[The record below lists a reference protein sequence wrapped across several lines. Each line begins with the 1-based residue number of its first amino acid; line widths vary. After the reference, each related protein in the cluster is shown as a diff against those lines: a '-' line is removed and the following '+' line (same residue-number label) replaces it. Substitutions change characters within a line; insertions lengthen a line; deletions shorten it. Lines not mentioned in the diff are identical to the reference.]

1 MYSDDLE
8 TFSGSASETSE
19 SDSTD
24 RSHVEQQSTSATSA
38 KPRKRKCPPRK
49 RVFKDNWLQVTEFK
63 NWLSKKTAPSGEMKP
78 FCKLCTNWLT
88 CSMTAIKRHA
98 ASQKHQARIKM
109 SATTGSIAQLMRQ
122 TTNSDATTSME
133 IKLCAFIT
141 QHNLPLSISED
152 IVELLRSLF
161 PNDAALSYLKLG
173 KQKAT
178 NIVRQVLGFD
188 YLKEMVALLRSRKF
202 SVIIDEATDKSVK
215 KQLAII
221 ATFFDIEKFEV
232 QYWLVDMIE
241 TEDGSATGIY
251 AKMKETFLQHNIPM
265 RNIIGYSSDT
275 TNVMF
280 GQYNSVSQLLKSEF
294 SYVQLVKC
302 SCHLIHLVSSHAAL
316 KLPKG
321 VEDLCRDVYAHFS
334 RSSKRQDVY
343 KEFQAFFNAQP
354 LKILSPAQTRWLS
367 LQECVNRLLEQF
379 EALTRYFTL
388 TANEDPSHSNDRIL
402 ASLQNRFTQAYLEFL
417 SYQLERLNAFN
428 RLFQSERPLLHM
440 LKPEIESLIKSIACD
455 FMKIDIVKSTSPNK
469 LNPTD
474 VNQHVPLSET
484 YVGLGATAT
493 IHEIASVAGK
503 ADVDNFL
510 TTCKNFLIESILQ
523 IQSRFDLDDP
533 VHEIVQCLL
542 PSNAA
547 ALKPR
552 SLRSICQKLPYLKD
566 TIDLNKLDMEWRQ
579 HALEP
584 KAKPELHWDEYWLNI
599 RDTTTP
605 TGEAKYPLLM
615 AFVSILASLP
625 FSNVSVEII
634 FSQLKLVKTD
644 QRNSLKSTSL
654 VSLLQAKMRMKN
666 EHLTAASLRV
676 HKGMLELAAKMKS
689 YATDEE
695 TKELRK
701 ELLSKLS

>member
-1 MYSDDLE
+1 
-8 TFSGSASETSE
+8 
-19 SDSTD
+19 
-24 RSHVEQQSTSATSA
+24 
-38 KPRKRKCPPRK
+38 
-49 RVFKDNWLQVTEFK
+49 
-63 NWLSKKTAPSGEMKP
+63 
-78 FCKLCTNWLT
+78 
-88 CSMTAIKRHA
+88 
-98 ASQKHQARIKM
+98 M
-109 SATTGSIAQLMRQ
+109 S
-122 TTNSDATTSME
+122 
-133 IKLCAFIT
+133 
-141 QHNLPLSISED
+141 
-152 IVELLRSLF
+152 
-161 PNDAALSYLKLG
+161 
-173 KQKAT
+173 
-178 NIVRQVLGFD
+178 
-188 YLKEMVALLRSRKF
+188 
-202 SVIIDEATDKSVK
+202 K

-615 AFVSILASLP
+615 AFVSSILASLP
-625 FSNVSVEII
+625 FSNVSVERI
-634 FSQLKLVKTD
+634 FSELKLVKTD